1 MTITNLFIT
10 AKTLSGYTCTPFV
23 NVIYNNFIHL
33 SKYPHL
39 KHSKKEILRLLKSK
53 NVILYVAVINNKISG
68 YLLGE
73 VIVLNDGRT
82 VLYITYLY
90 VATKFRKLGIASKLI
105 DAANVYTMDKKIN
118 GLMLTCNTHDKYVLN
133 FYTKK
138 GFTIDMLL
146 KTNSQY
152 EVFYL

>member
-1 MTITNLFIT
+1 MTKITLIT
-10 AKTLSGYTCTPFV
+10 SETLSNYKCIYFT

-33 SKYPHL
+33 LKYPHL
-39 KHSKKEILRLLKSK
+39 KHSKNEILKLLKSK
-53 NVILYVAVINNKISG
+53 NVILYIAVTNNKISG

-73 VIVLNDGRT
+73 IIILNDGRT

-90 VATKFRKLGIASKLI
+90 VATNMRKHGIASELI
-105 DAANVYTMDKKIN
+105 DKANIYTIDKKLN

-138 GFTIDMLL
+138 GFTVDMLL

>member
-1 MTITNLFIT
+1 MTKINLIT
-10 AKTLSGYTCTPFV
+10 ADTLSGYTCTTFA

-33 SKYPHL
+33 TNYPHL

-53 NVILYVAVINNKISG
+53 NIILYVAMTDNKISG

-73 VIVLNDGRT
+73 IIVLNDGRT

-90 VATKFRKLGIASKLI
+90 VATKFRKHGIASKLI
-105 DAANVYTMDKKIN
+105 DSANVYTMDKKMN

-138 GFTIDMLL
+138 GFTVDMLL